1 MAAIDRSAYYW
12 RRHRNEAVKHRL
24 FIVGVLLIGVSAY
37 PLILMAR
44 EIATDRAV
52 HARYTVEPVNGAQEA
67 RIEQHLVRLEDDQ
80 PTSANPEERVEGAV
94 RIEVDGRDVSSGAN
108 VRIRPYF
115 QDANRY
121 HGYVA
126 LMKILDHES
135 GTTRIAVS
143 QHLGPSA
150 ITDPPY
156 RSVQRYRVLFVSSN
170 GEVDEDV
177 FNYDERGSPP
187 IRARLIAPVVSHPIG
202 YHSDLMQVWPTLW
215 YPLLY
220 PWLSGL
226 IGLVLTAMGIVTMRA
241 RSRTPRQPGA

>member
-1 MAAIDRSAYYW
+1 MK
-12 RRHRNEAVKHRL
+12 NRL
-24 FIVGVLLIGVSAY
+24 FILGVLLIGISAY

-52 HARYTVEPVNGAQEA
+52 DARYTIEPVYGALQARVQE
-67 RIEQHLVRLEDDQ
+67 HLVRLEDDQ
-80 PTSANPEERVEGAV
+80 PTSANPDERVEGVV
-94 RIEVDGRDVSSGAN
+94 RIVVDGRDVSSGAK

-121 HGYVA
+121 HGDVA
-126 LMKILDHES
+126 LMTILDHES

-143 QHLGPSA
+143 QHLAPSVIA
-150 ITDPPY
+150 SPPW
-156 RSVQRYRVLFVSSN
+156 RSIQRYRVLFVSSN
-170 GEVDEDV
+170 GAIDEDL
-177 FNYDERGSPP
+177 FNYDERDSPP
-187 IRARLIAPVVSHPIG
+187 IRVRLIAPVVPHPIG

-226 IGLVLTAMGIVTMRA
+226 IGFVLTVRGIVIVRTRN
-241 RSRTPRQPGA
+241 RTPRDA